1 MYVHEAD
8 FENRSRNERADLD
21 PFDHSQDCLFLANR
35 VRIRVRVR
43 VRQMLFSLGSTRL
56 LPP

>member
-35 VRIRVRVR
+35 VRVRVR